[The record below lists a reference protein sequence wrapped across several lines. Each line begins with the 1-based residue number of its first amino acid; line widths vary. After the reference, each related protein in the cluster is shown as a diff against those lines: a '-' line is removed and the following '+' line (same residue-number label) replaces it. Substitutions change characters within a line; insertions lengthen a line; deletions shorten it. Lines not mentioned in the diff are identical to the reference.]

1 MPREGSKLRESVGRI
16 GSGKVSKK
24 KKKIDR
30 KTYGLTNRP
39 EFQSKNLKSVEFKQR
54 EKHQNLPNDAG
65 RLVIRNLD
73 FKIKSIDLE
82 DIFATFGKIIRFE
95 KIYDLI
101 NYWDSELI
109 FCKETD
115 VLSEPPM
122 SISKKSFK
130 PKKLLNTIRCP

>member
-24 KKKIDR
+24 KKKFDR

-39 EFQSKNLKSVEFKQR
+39 EFQSKNLKCVEFKQR
-54 EKHQNLPNDAG
+54 EKHQNLPIDAG

-95 KIYDLI
+95 KFL
-101 NYWDSELI
+101 
-109 FCKETD
+109 
-115 VLSEPPM
+115 
-122 SISKKSFK
+122 
-130 PKKLLNTIRCP
+130 